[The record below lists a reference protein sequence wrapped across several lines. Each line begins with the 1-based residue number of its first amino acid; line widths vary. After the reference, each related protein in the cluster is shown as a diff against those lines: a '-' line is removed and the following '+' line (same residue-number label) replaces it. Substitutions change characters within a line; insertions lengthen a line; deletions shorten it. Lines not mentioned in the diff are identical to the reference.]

1 MTDEELDQIVHR
13 IANSKKY
20 RSMKIP
26 RETILDLLQIELSKH
41 PKKAE
46 AIKIVKAKLHNIT
59 APYLD
64 ELDYAKAAQELEQ
77 VLSSR
82 DRKSI
87 EDICIRFLQ
96 AHHSTDERIPY
107 MKEFYAAI
115 SKKIRNPCSILDLA
129 CGLNPFV
136 IPLVEFPSSIS
147 YFAYD
152 IHTPRIELINRFFS
166 GLGIHG
172 LAETRD
178 ILIRPP
184 LQKATAA
191 FLFKEAHRME
201 KRRRGATRDLLRS
214 LNVDYLFISLP
225 NHSLSGK
232 YDLRGRMLKLT
243 KDSIQGLGSI
253 LEIEDFPSE
262 TLFYIGLNKQA
273 KNNGKA

>member
-1 MTDEELDQIVHR
+1 MTDEELDQIALH

-26 RETILDLLQIELSKH
+26 RETILDLLQIELARHS
-41 PKKAE
+41 KKAE
-46 AIKIVKAKLHNIT
+46 AIKMVKAKLHNIT

-64 ELDYAKAAQELEQ
+64 ELDYTKAALELKQ
-77 VLSSR
+77 VFSNM

-87 EDICIRFLQ
+87 EDICIQFLQ
-96 AHHSTDERIPY
+96 AHHSTNERIPY
-107 MKEFYAAI
+107 MKEFYAYI
-115 SKKIRNPCSILDLA
+115 SNKIGNSCSILDLA

-152 IHTPRIELINRFFS
+152 IHSPRIELINNFFS

-172 LAETRD
+172 IAETRD
-178 ILIRPP
+178 ILIQPP
-184 LQKATAA
+184 LQKATTA

-201 KRRRGATRDLLRS
+201 KRRNGASRDLLRS
-214 LNVDYLFISLP
+214 LNVDHLFISLP
-225 NHSLSGK
+225 NHSLNGK
-232 YDLRGRMLKLT
+232 YDLRDRMRRLT
-243 KDSIQGLGSI
+243 KNSIQGLGSI

-262 TLFYIGLNKQA
+262 MLFYIGLN
-273 KNNGKA
+273 NGKA

>member
-1 MTDEELDQIVHR
+1 MTDEELDMIVNS
-13 IANSKKY
+13 IANSRKY

-26 RETILDLLQIELSKH
+26 RETIFDLLQIELAKR
-41 PKKAE
+41 PKKAD
-46 AIKIVKAKLHNIT
+46 AIKLVRTKLHNIT

-64 ELDYAKAAQELEQ
+64 KLDYTEASQELEQ
-77 VLSSR
+77 VFSNN

-87 EDICIRFLQ
+87 EDVCIQFLQ

-107 MKEFYAAI
+107 MKDFYAFI
-115 SKKIRNPCSILDLA
+115 SNKIGNSSSILDLA

-172 LAETRD
+172 FAETRD
-178 ILIRPP
+178 ILLRPP
-184 LQKATAA
+184 QQKATAA

-201 KRRRGATRDLLRS
+201 KRRKGASRDLLGS
-214 LNVDYLFISLP
+214 LNVDHLFISLP
-225 NHSLSGK
+225 NHSLNGK
-232 YDLRGRMLKLT
+232 FDLHERMLKLA
-243 KDSIQGLGSI
+243 KDSIQ
-253 LEIEDFPSE
+253 
-262 TLFYIGLNKQA
+262 
-273 KNNGKA
+273 

>member
-1 MTDEELDQIVHR
+1 MTKEELDQIAQR

-20 RSMKIP
+20 RPMKIP
-26 RETILDLLQIELSKH
+26 RETILDLLQIELAKH
-41 PKKAE
+41 SKKAE

-64 ELDYAKAAQELEQ
+64 ELDYTKAAQELEQ
-77 VLSSR
+77 VFSNM

-87 EDICIRFLQ
+87 EDICIQFLQ
-96 AHHSTDERIPY
+96 AHHSTNERIPY
-107 MKEFYAAI
+107 MKEFYAYI
-115 SKKIRNPCSILDLA
+115 SNKIGNSCSILDLA

-152 IHTPRIELINRFFS
+152 IHATRIELINRFFS
-166 GLGIHG
+166 GLGIDG

-178 ILIRPP
+178 ILVRPP

-201 KRRRGATRDLLRS
+201 KRHKGASRELFRS
-214 LNVDYLFISLP
+214 LNVIHLFISLP
-225 NHSLSGK
+225 NRSMNGK
-232 YDLRGRMLKLT
+232 YDLRDRMLKLT
-243 KDSIQGLGSI
+243 KGSIQGLGSI

-262 TLFYIGLNKQA
+262 TLFYIGLN
-273 KNNGKA
+273 NGKA

>member
-1 MTDEELDQIVHR
+1 MTDEELDQITLH

-26 RETILDLLQIELSKH
+26 RETILDLLQKELPKH
-41 PKKAE
+41 PKKAD
-46 AIKIVKAKLHNIT
+46 AIKMVKAKLHNIT

-64 ELDYAKAAQELEQ
+64 KLDYTEAVQELEQ
-77 VLSSR
+77 VFSYK

-87 EDICIRFLQ
+87 EDVCIQFLQ
-96 AHHSTDERIPY
+96 SHHSTNERIPY
-107 MKEFYAAI
+107 MKDFYAYI
-115 SKKIRNPCSILDLA
+115 SKIIGNSSSILDLA

-136 IPLVEFPSSIS
+136 IPLVELPSSIS

-152 IHTPRIELINRFFS
+152 IHAPRIELINRFFS

-172 LAETRD
+172 CAETRD
-178 ILIRPP
+178 ILLQPP

-201 KRRRGATRDLLRS
+201 KRRKGASRDLLGS
-214 LNVDYLFISLP
+214 LNVNHLFVSLP
-225 NHSLSGK
+225 NHSLNGK
-232 YDLRGRMLKLT
+232 YDLHERMLKLT

-253 LEIEDFPSE
+253 LEIVDFSSE
-262 TLFYIGLNKQA
+262 TLFYIGLK
-273 KNNGKA
+273 NGKS

>member
-1 MTDEELDQIVHR
+1 MTKEELDQIAQR

-20 RSMKIP
+20 RPMKIP
-26 RETILDLLQIELSKH
+26 RETILDLLQIELAKH
-41 PKKAE
+41 SKKAE
-46 AIKIVKAKLHNIT
+46 AIKIAKAKLHNIT

-64 ELDYAKAAQELEQ
+64 ELDYTKAAQELEQ
-77 VLSSR
+77 VFSNM

-87 EDICIRFLQ
+87 EDICIQFLQ
-96 AHHSTDERIPY
+96 AHHSTNERIPY
-107 MKEFYAAI
+107 MKEFYAYI
-115 SKKIRNPCSILDLA
+115 SNKIGNSCSILDLA

-152 IHTPRIELINRFFS
+152 IHTPRIELINNFFF

-172 LAETRD
+172 IAETRD
-178 ILIRPP
+178 ILIQPP

-201 KRRRGATRDLLRS
+201 KRRNDASRDLLRS
-214 LNVDYLFISLP
+214 LNVDHLFISLP
-225 NHSLSGK
+225 NHSLNGK
-232 YDLRGRMLKLT
+232 YDLRDRMRRLT
-243 KDSIQGLGSI
+243 INSIRGLGSI

-262 TLFYIGLNKQA
+262 TLFYIGLK
-273 KNNGKA
+273 NGKA

>member
-1 MTDEELDQIVHR
+1 MTDAELDQIALR

-26 RETILDLLQIELSKH
+26 RETILDLLQIELPKH
-41 PKKAE
+41 QKKAD

-64 ELDYAKAAQELEQ
+64 GLDYAEAAQELEQ
-77 VLSSR
+77 VFSNE
-82 DRKSI
+82 DGKSI
-87 EDICIRFLQ
+87 EDVCIQFLQ
-96 AHHSTDERIPY
+96 AHHSTNERIPY
-107 MKEFYAAI
+107 MKEFYAYI
-115 SKKIRNPCSILDLA
+115 FNKIGDSNSILDLA

-136 IPLVEFPSSIS
+136 IPLVESPSSIS

-152 IHTPRIELINRFFS
+152 IHAPRIELINRFFS

-172 LAETRD
+172 FAETRD
-178 ILIRPP
+178 ILLRPP

-201 KRRRGATRDLLRS
+201 KRRKGASRDLIRS
-214 LNVDYLFISLP
+214 LNVCHLFISLP
-225 NHSLSGK
+225 NRSLNGK
-232 YDLRGRMLKLT
+232 FDLRERMRRLIVN
-243 KDSIQGLGSI
+243 SIHGLGSI

-262 TLFYIGLNKQA
+262 TLFYIGLN
-273 KNNGKA
+273 NGKA

>member
-1 MTDEELDQIVHR
+1 MTNEELDQIVHR

-20 RSMKIP
+20 RTMKIP
-26 RETILDLLQIELSKH
+26 RETILDLLQIELAKH
-41 PKKAE
+41 PKKEE

-64 ELDYAKAAQELEQ
+64 ELDYTEAAQELEQ
-77 VLSSR
+77 VFSNR
-82 DRKSI
+82 DGESI
-87 EDICIRFLQ
+87 EDICIQFLQ

-107 MKEFYAAI
+107 MKEFYAYI
-115 SKKIRNPCSILDLA
+115 SNKIGASCTILDLA

-172 LAETRD
+172 IAETRD
-178 ILIRPP
+178 ILVQPP

-201 KRRRGATRDLLRS
+201 KRRKGAIRDLLKS
-214 LNVDYLFISLP
+214 LNVDHLFISLP
-225 NHSLSGK
+225 NRSMNGK
-232 YDLRGRMLKLT
+232 YDLRDRMRRLT
-243 KDSIQGLGSI
+243 KNSIQGLGSI

-262 TLFYIGLNKQA
+262 TLFYIGL
-273 KNNGKA
+273 KNVKA

>member
-1 MTDEELDQIVHR
+1 MTDEELDQIALH

-26 RETILDLLQIELSKH
+26 RETILDLLRKELPKH
-41 PKKAE
+41 PKKADI
-46 AIKIVKAKLHNIT
+46 IKMVKAKLHNIT

-64 ELDYAKAAQELEQ
+64 KLDYAEAAQELEQ
-77 VLSSR
+77 VFSNR
-82 DRKSI
+82 DGKSI
-87 EDICIRFLQ
+87 EDVCIQFLQ
-96 AHHSTDERIPY
+96 AHHSTNERIPY
-107 MKEFYAAI
+107 MKEFYAYI
-115 SKKIRNPCSILDLA
+115 SNKIGNSCSILDLA

-166 GLGIHG
+166 GLGIDG

-178 ILIRPP
+178 ILVRPP

-201 KRRRGATRDLLRS
+201 KRRKGASRELFRS
-214 LNVDYLFISLP
+214 LNVNHLFISLP
-225 NHSLSGK
+225 NRSMNGK
-232 YDLRGRMLKLT
+232 YDLRDRMLKLT

-262 TLFYIGLNKQA
+262 TLFYIGLN
-273 KNNGKA
+273 NDKA